1 MLMDISLVNPNVL
14 RPAVFPVGMEY
25 TAEYLLNQGHHVS
38 ILDMNVSDT
47 LDSVQDSDLVLVAV
61 RNLDNGSGP
70 GDFEL
75 VKTRAVVDRL
85 KKVYTGEVGV
95 AGTAVNL
102 APEAV
107 RSYLGVEYALV
118 SKGFGAVQ
126 KLLDSVAL
134 GIRQP
139 GVVQDYTHY
148 ISGHFKRDV
157 IAKDFYIENGESIGI
172 ATKFGCA
179 FHCQYCDYPAVDGR
193 RVILRDPKEV
203 IEEIRNLRCQNIS
216 RIYFCDAVFNIPVSH
231 ASAIFQS
238 MLQEGWDDLEWAAFI
253 NPHRS
258 AFTAEFARLIQPFS
272 KKKVI
277 GLGADSL
284 SDTILHEIKK
294 GFTVAD
300 IKQAVRICHEL
311 DMEVSCSVMFGHPSE
326 TVETVKESFRNLEEI
341 GFAYVEVVPRVRIYP
356 QTPIS
361 ALAVRAGIVAADD
374 PLLHP
379 VFYPVSDEIEA
390 LVLELV
396 EKHPECRAW

>member
-1 MLMDISLVNPNVL
+1 MDISLVNPNVL

-25 TAEYLLNQGHHVS
+25 TAEFLLNQGHNVS
-38 ILDMNVSDT
+38 VLDMNLSDP
-47 LDSVQDSDLVLVAV
+47 LDQVRNADLVLVAV
-61 RNLDNGSGP
+61 RNLDYGSGP

-75 VKTRAVVDRL
+75 VKTRAVVNRL
-85 KKVYTGEVGV
+85 KEVYSGEIGV

-107 RSYLGVEYALV
+107 RSYLGVDYALV

-126 KLLDSVAL
+126 KLLDSLAL

-139 GVVQDYTHY
+139 GVIQDYTQY
-148 ISGHFKRDV
+148 ISGNFKRDA
-157 IAKDFYIENGESIGI
+157 IDKDFYIDNGESIGI

-193 RVILRDPKEV
+193 RVIMRDPKEV
-203 IEEIRNLRCQNIS
+203 IEEVRNLRSQNIS

-231 ASAIFQS
+231 ASAIFQL
-238 MLQEGWDDLEWAAFI
+238 MLQEGWDDLEWSAFI

-258 AFTAEFARLIQPFS
+258 AFTAEFARLIRPFS

-284 SDTILHEIKK
+284 SDAVLHEIKK

-300 IKQAVRICHEL
+300 VKHAARICQEL
-311 DMEVSCSVMFGHPSE
+311 GMEVSCSVMFGHPSE
-326 TVETVKESFRNLEEI
+326 TVETVKESFRNLEDI
-341 GFAYVEVVPRVRIYP
+341 GFSYVEVVPRVRIYP
-356 QTPIS
+356 QTPLA
-361 ALAVRAGIVAADD
+361 ALAVRAGIIAADD

-379 VFYPVSDEIEA
+379 VFYPVPDEIGE

-396 EKHPECRAW
+396 EKHPECRTW